1 MHSLDIVNLFF
12 AGLLAGIEF
21 VVRFG
26 VRGALNVPD
35 EYDQIR
41 LRQALVRR
49 LRVLVPAVYGPALLS
64 TVAATAGGRAE
75 PGSAF
80 RCIALAALLV
90 FTVVTFAGTVPI
102 NKALLEWPPGAPP
115 LDWRGRIRRWERLDT
130 VRALAAV
137 TAFAL
142 LLVAV
147 ARQFADG

>member
-1 MHSLDIVNLFF
+1 MHSLDIVNLFC

-35 EYDQIR
+35 AYDQIR

-64 TVAATAGGRAE
+64 TVAVTAGGRGE
-75 PGSAF
+75 PGFAL
-80 RCIALAALLV
+80 RCSALAALLG
-90 FTVVTFAGTVPI
+90 FTAVTFAGTVPV

-142 LLVAV
+142 LLAALAGTLTV
-147 ARQFADG
+147 G

>member
-35 EYDQIR
+35 GYDQIR

-64 TVAATAGGRAE
+64 TVAAAVGGRAE
-75 PGSAF
+75 PGLTL
-80 RCIALAALLV
+80 RCAALAALLV

-102 NKALLEWPPGAPP
+102 NKALLDWAPGAPP
-115 LDWRGRIRRWERLDT
+115 LDWHDRIRRWERLDT

-142 LLVAV
+142 LLAAV
-147 ARQFADG
+147 ARRLA